1 MPRLVAASSRGILL
15 SVAYDGR
22 PFAGFARQRDQRTV
36 AGELLGA
43 LRAIDPA
50 IREIRGASRTDA
62 GVHARDQR
70 VAFDTAAPLPPRG
83 WVLATARHLPD
94 EIVIRRAAVVRVGY
108 SPRFESL
115 RKRYRYLILRDLVR
129 DPFLGR
135 RAWRVEGLTD
145 DALARARAEAAA
157 ATGTHDFAAF
167 RTSADERTS
176 TIRTLYG
183 VELSLDPADPR
194 LVRIDVEGN
203 AFLHNMV
210 RILVGTL
217 MDVARGHLEPGA
229 IARALASRDRR
240 DAGITAPPDGLY
252 LERITLRDDGQEAW
266 PPGPSAGAPAGEA
279 APEAGEAA
287 PEAGASRLPEPG
299 AEAGAHLPPAP
310 GAEAGVSR
318 LPEPAADA
326 RAHLLPDR

>member
-1 MPRLVAASSRGILL
+1 MPRLAASSRGILL

-36 AGELLGA
+36 SGELLGA

-94 EIVIRRAAVVRVGY
+94 EIVIRRAAVVRVGF

-129 DPFLGR
+129 DPFLSR

-145 DALARARAEAAA
+145 DAIERARAEAATA
-157 ATGTHDFAAF
+157 RGTHDFAAF
-167 RTSADERTS
+167 RTSADERT
-176 TIRTLYG
+176 TTVRTLYG

-194 LVRIDVEGN
+194 LVRIDVDGN

-252 LERITLRDDGQEAW
+252 LEHIHLRDEGQDAW
-266 PPGPSAGAPAGEA
+266 PTGPSVGLPADDAAPAEPGSDAGADLLPGSGSDAGA
-279 APEAGEAA
+279 DLLPGSGSDAGADLLPGSG
-287 PEAGASRLPEPG
+287 PEAGA
-299 AEAGAHLPPAP
+299 
-310 GAEAGVSR
+310 
-318 LPEPAADA
+318 D
-326 RAHLLPDR
+326 LLPKP

>member
-1 MPRLVAASSRGILL
+1 MARSAASSRGILL

-36 AGELLGA
+36 SGELLGA
-43 LRAIDPA
+43 LRAVDPA

-62 GVHARDQR
+62 GVHAHDQR

-115 RKRYRYLILRDLVR
+115 RKRYRYLVLRDLVR
-129 DPFLGR
+129 DPFLVR

-145 DALARARAEAAA
+145 DAIERARAEAPAA
-157 ATGTHDFAAF
+157 KGTHDFAAF

-176 TIRTLYG
+176 TVRTLYG
-183 VELSLDPADPR
+183 IELSLDPADPR

-217 MDVARGHLEPGA
+217 MDVARGYLAPGA
-229 IARALASRDRR
+229 IARALASLDRR

-252 LERITLRDDGQEAW
+252 LEHIHLRDDGQDPW
-266 PPGPSAGAPAGEA
+266 PTGPSGGSLEGDAAPADTTSPGDA
-279 APEAGEAA
+279 APA
-287 PEAGASRLPEPG
+287 EPG
-299 AEAGAHLPPAP
+299 AETNAEGEASARPGADAGHEASARPGAGAP
-310 GAEAGVSR
+310 
-318 LPEPAADA
+318 
-326 RAHLLPDR
+326 LLPDP